1 MYSLRPRHL
10 LPPWPPNDTGSGTDV
25 LLRGGS
31 GTFELPLGG
40 SSTFVPL
47 SSVVVLMYYSLGGA
61 NTYVLL
67 LRGSDTHVLL
77 PHGET

>member
-40 SSTFVPL
+40 SGTF
-47 SSVVVLMYYSLGGA
+47 
-61 NTYVLL
+61 VLL
-67 LRGSDTHVLL
+67 LLGSGTDVLL
-77 PHGET
+77 PGRC

>member
-10 LPPWPPNDTGSGTDV
+10 LPPVVPLDTGRGTDV
-25 LLRGGS
+25 LLLGGS

-47 SSVVVLMYYSLGGA
+47 SWRSS
-61 NTYVLL
+61 TP
-67 LRGSDTHVLL
+67 VLL
-77 PHGET
+77 PGRC

>member
-10 LPPWPPNDTGSGTDV
+10 LPPVVPNDTGSGTFV

-40 SSTFVPL
+40 SGTF
-47 SSVVVLMYYSLGGA
+47 
-61 NTYVLL
+61 VLL
-67 LRGSDTHVLL
+67 LLGSGTDVLL
-77 PHGET
+77 PGRC